1 MQLLVFVLFAL
12 KQFSIPEALVLPNL
26 YPFGPSEGDIALP
39 HLGDGSS
46 GEIPILVPFLFF
58 GQSYDSLF
66 VSEISILVSPLDNFE

>member
-39 HLGDGSS
+39 RLDGSS

-66 VSEISILVSPLDNFE
+66 VSKISILVSPLDNFE